1 MPAIPIIAA
10 VVVAGGGVAAA
21 KISSDAQKKAAQ
33 GTAASGASTQAYR
46 QQQLDQMFGGGGTGT
61 GFSGMQTSQSPYS
74 RSANPNA
81 PPPSGQ
87 PDVSANAQTGPRQSP
102 GPYQGTFFQ
111 EGDPK
116 GMFHNQN
123 GSIDWAA
130 GTGPSYLQNSAQ
142 YTRTGQRP
150 IGQRP
155 PEADSVAERGTRDWR
170 DAQGK
175 TDAWIQ
181 QNLAAGRTLRDLGK
195 DPVKG
200 GGMSAYMRY
209 GDYQAPSGGTPTGVG
224 PDSPVTPEQPYPGQP
239 PVGGGGPN
247 GPVGTGGPTGY
258 GGMNDYAGPDDV
270 YGNSETGGDYG
281 LARMYQGLLGNSASS
296 SAVLAPQIQALQ
308 QQKDGQIAT
317 INATMTGGQKDRA
330 LAKLN
335 SDFSTSL
342 GQLRQ
347 GLVTSSMSGLQGLY
361 GTQLGDATQRYG
373 IDTQADTSRYGID
386 AQSATAAG
394 QLGLGYANLGQQGYQ
409 FDQNYGQN
417 AYQFG
422 QNLNMQKLNYLTGSS
437 QWDQNFNAQQ
447 NQYNQQ
453 QSQQKWGQVGGTL
466 SGLAGAYLQN
476 KSNSNPYRVN
486 YNYGNPNSGS
496 ESSSTFMGPPSSAG
510 PSYDEYYP

>member
-1 MPAIPIIAA
+1 MPAIPIVAA
-10 VVVAGGGVAAA
+10 VIAAGGGVAAA
-21 KISSDAQKKAAQ
+21 KISADAQKKASQ
-33 GTAASGASTQAYR
+33 SSAASSQSTQAYR
-46 QQQLDQMFGGGGTGT
+46 QQQLDQMFGGGGQGT
-61 GFSGMQTSQSPYS
+61 GFSGTSQSPYS
-74 RSANPNA
+74 RNANPSA
-81 PPPSGQ
+81 PPPPGGQ
-87 PDVSANAQTGPRQSP
+87 PDVSANAQGGAPQRP
-102 GPYQGTFFQ
+102 GPYQGTYMQ
-111 EGDPK
+111 EDDPR
-116 GMFHNQN
+116 GMFHNQD

-130 GTGPSYLQNSAQ
+130 GTGPAYLQNSHQ
-142 YTRTGQRP
+142 YERTGLRP
-150 IGQRP
+150 IGQKP

-175 TDAWIQ
+175 MDAWEQ

-209 GDYQAPSGGTPTGVG
+209 GDYQAPPGAPGGPG
-224 PDSPVTPEQPYPGQP
+224 PDSPVTPEQPYPGQSP
-239 PVGGGGPN
+239 IGGGP
-247 GPVGTGGPTGY
+247 PGTGGPGGY

-317 INATMTGGQKDRA
+317 INATMQGGQRDRA

-335 SDFSTSL
+335 SDFSSSL
-342 GQLRQ
+342 GALRQ
-347 GLVTSSMSGLQGLY
+347 GLITSSMSGLQGLY

-373 IDTQADTSRYGID
+373 IDTSANTARYGID

-453 QSQQKWGQVGGTL
+453 QSQNKWGQVGGTL

-476 KSNSNPYRVN
+476 KSNGSNPYRVN
-486 YNYGNPNSGS
+486 YNYSNPNSGN
-496 ESSSTFMGPPSSAG
+496 ESSNTFMGPPSSAG